1 MSELKVG
8 AKIIYDRFPD
18 IEPPMLGVLVEFG
31 IIRGCKGAWVVCNGP
46 AFFAPMGR
54 IKRITE

>member
-8 AKIIYDRFPD
+8 DKITYDRLPD
-18 IEPPMLGVLVEFG
+18 SKPPMPGILVEFG
-31 IIRGCKGAWVVCNGP
+31 VIRGCKGAWVVCDGT

-54 IKRITE
+54 IKGRTE